1 MQTGFEQMDVTV
13 GSRSSD
19 EGSDDY
25 VEVPLDQLEYFL
37 APAPFS
43 HFVSSFVPHI
53 LLLLF
58 YIPGWAPFCRP
69 STICAWV
76 CIVFKGLWVIG

>member
-43 HFVSSFVPHI
+43 HSSSSFVPHT

-58 YIPGWAPFCRP
+58 YTLR
-69 STICAWV
+69 
-76 CIVFKGLWVIG
+76 